1 MATLRLQE
9 EEMLLEKVK
18 GFPVLYDK
26 RVRGFKEK
34 DSVQNAWEIVAE
46 SLDFTENGNFIR
58 ASSNWEYFEDSC
70 SEQIGALSSVQNS
83 YKILANQFDFRR
95 CYQNSSSQQL
105 LSSN

>member
-1 MATLRLQE
+1 MIR
-9 EEMLLEKVK
+9 VK
-18 GFPVLYDK
+18 
-26 RVRGFKEK
+26 GFKEK
-34 DSVQNAWEIVAE
+34 DAVENAWEKVAE
-46 SLDFTENGNFIR
+46 SLDFAENANFIR

-70 SEQIGALSSVQNS
+70 SEQIGALFCVQNS